1 MTPIV
6 RGLED
11 EFGDQVVFVYLNA
24 LDSTDGQRA
33 FESLNLLGHPVY
45 VLFASDGVE
54 VYRAFGIVE
63 ADALR
68 FAIENALN
76 RLVTTDEP

>member
-24 LDSTDGQRA
+24 LDSADGQQTFA
-33 FESLNLLGHPVY
+33 ALNLPGHPGY
-45 VLFASDGVE
+45 VLFTPDGVE

>member
-1 MTPIV
+1 
-6 RGLED
+6 
-11 EFGDQVVFVYLNA
+11 
-24 LDSTDGQRA
+24 
-33 FESLNLLGHPVY
+33 

>member
-6 RGLED
+6 HGLEN
-11 EFGDQVVFVYLNA
+11 EFRDQVIFVSLNA
-24 LDSTDGQRA
+24 LDGADGQRA
-33 FESLNLLGHPVY
+33 FESLNLPGHPAC

-76 RLVTTDEP
+76 SLATTDEP